1 MKHKL
6 LTAGVVMVVAAAL
19 SGCSIFY
26 PNPIPTPSPTDTGTT
41 TPTPTPTPTPTETI
55 DPNLA
60 KVELNIIDASAFRA
74 NNTVDVIAE
83 ALAILED
90 DGKCTLVVSQGSVSE
105 SVTVNAESNVNTT
118 QCFPM
123 SIPLTGFKDGNL
135 KYTVTYVSSKSTGVS
150 ANGTIT
156 IQ

>member
-6 LTAGVVMVVAAAL
+6 LTAGVTLVVSVTLA
-19 SGCSIFY
+19 GCSIFY
-26 PNPIPTPSPTDTGTT
+26 PNPTPNPTPTDTPTPT
-41 TPTPTPTPTPTETI
+41 VTPTPTPTV
-55 DPNLA
+55 DPNLN
-60 KVELNIIDASAFRA
+60 KVEINVIDASAFRG
-74 NNTVDVIAE
+74 NGTVDVIAE

-90 DGKCTLVVSQGSVSE
+90 DGKCTLVVKQGAVSQT
-105 SVTVNAESNVNTT
+105 VTVSAESNVNST

-135 KYTVTYVSSKSTGVS
+135 SYTVSYLSDASAGSTSS
-150 ANGTIT
+150 GTIT